1 MRDFSLEHTVHVTVK
16 QTTSI
21 FKFAWA
27 KFKWVF
33 YLIYPKWQFL
43 VKRNKREK
51 RQIKCELCEIQL
63 KRSDIRL
70 LYDTGKSF

>member
-43 VKRNKREK
+43 VKRNEREETDK
-51 RQIKCELCEIQL
+51 MWTMRDSIEA
-63 KRSDIRL
+63 
-70 LYDTGKSF
+70 

>member
-1 MRDFSLEHTVHVTVK
+1 MSLLLDLSEMAISS
-16 QTTSI
+16 Q
-21 FKFAWA
+21 
-27 KFKWVF
+27 
-33 YLIYPKWQFL
+33 
-43 VKRNKREK
+43 RNKREK